1 MNMLYKSKA
10 DMNDTLYLKLYPSS
24 MSMSN
29 ISYTIGETEHFF
41 DTFYMTSEISLFL
54 GITGFILI
62 VAGSFFAG
70 RLNKDYFRGTFSNFV
85 GGLWGLAMFLL
96 LGLIFPKLRI
106 MMEYL
111 IGEAVGASDFSLP
124 RRGTFLFWLILIVCA
139 IIIIAIWIHVIQG
152 CRKNPVLVTLAMIPL
167 GILHGASMYI
177 MIGVIFRMIL
187 LGIALAVAYVCF
199 GMSNTSSTPITTTQ
213 REETIPAQ
221 LYDKDNRAYHVTV
234 AGGTVFICDN
244 DGREQALYK
253 SGNHTYQDKDGNEY
267 HNWDLEN

>member
-1 MNMLYKSKA
+1 
-10 DMNDTLYLKLYPSS
+10 MNDTLYLKLYPSS

-41 DTFYMTSEISLFL
+41 DTFCMTSEISLFL

-167 GILHGASMYI
+167 GILHGAS
-177 MIGVIFRMIL
+177 
-187 LGIALAVAYVCF
+187 
-199 GMSNTSSTPITTTQ
+199 
-213 REETIPAQ
+213 
-221 LYDKDNRAYHVTV
+221 
-234 AGGTVFICDN
+234 
-244 DGREQALYK
+244 
-253 SGNHTYQDKDGNEY
+253 
-267 HNWDLEN
+267 